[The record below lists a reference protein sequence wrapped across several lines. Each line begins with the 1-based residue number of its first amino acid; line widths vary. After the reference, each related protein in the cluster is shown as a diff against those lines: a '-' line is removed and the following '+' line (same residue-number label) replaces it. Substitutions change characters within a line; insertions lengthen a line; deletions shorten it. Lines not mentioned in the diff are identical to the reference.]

1 MHFCISLKKEFLRL
15 VKEKKNVSEV
25 LLLVMSQLFVY
36 ITFFFSDS
44 HGQAYSSEMEVQQLV
59 DANPLQKIQI
69 HSNPG
74 TVRQDTTVHTGDLS
88 QK

>member
-1 MHFCISLKKEFLRL
+1 M
-15 VKEKKNVSEV
+15 SEV

-44 HGQAYSSEMEVQQLV
+44 HGQAYSSEIEVQQLV

>member
-1 MHFCISLKKEFLRL
+1 M
-15 VKEKKNVSEV
+15 SEV
-25 LLLVMSQLFVY
+25 LLLVMSRLFVY
-36 ITFFFSDS
+36 ITFFFSSS

-59 DANPLQKIQI
+59 DANPLQKMQI

-74 TVRQDTTVHTGDLS
+74 TVRQDATVHTGDLS